1 MKKLIALFV
10 MIAVMT
16 SLAVTAFAEEN
27 VGIGDYSTEVK
38 GTYVAGTTGNGV
50 VYSVDITWSAMEF
63 TYHAAQEPVWD
74 VESHTYSE
82 SVAAYWEGEGTIT
95 VTNHSNV
102 SISATPVYTAEEG
115 YEEASMLFDTEKLIV
130 SSAESGAEQTGV
142 IAVTPSGALPANADG
157 EKIGTI
163 TVTIAGTV
171 TLDELKALDAKLESL
186 MDAYDEFYRGVPSY
200 EMPEAAETLQYDM
213 EALSTTL
220 AGMIMTFGDGPVD
233 EYDFRSYVECRSDY
247 VEILAQAKKLGIV
260 T

>member
-38 GTYVAGTTGNGV
+38 GTYVAGTTGDGAI
-50 VYSVDITWSAMEF
+50 YSVDITWSAMSF
-63 TYHAAQEPVWD
+63 TYHAAKEPVWD
-74 VESHTYSE
+74 VETHSYSE

-115 YEEASMLFDTEKLIV
+115 YEEASMLFDAEKLVV

-142 IAVTPSGALPANADG
+142 IAVTPSGTLPANANG

-171 TLDELKALDAKLESL
+171 TLDELKALGAKLESL
-186 MDAYDEFYRGVPSY
+186 DVAYNEFYRGVPGY
-200 EMPEAAETLQYDM
+200 DIPEAAKTWYDDVAFLETSLDATINWVQNDP
-213 EALSTTL
+213 EQDVFST
-220 AGMIMTFGDGPVD
+220 
-233 EYDFRSYVECRSDY
+233 YVNDRSDY
-247 VEILAQAKKLGIV
+247 NELLAQAKKLGIV